1 MSPAMTYG
9 QALLLGIIQGLTEFL
24 PISSSGHL
32 VLVQHLLGLR
42 EAELSFDV
50 SVHLGT
56 LAAVILF
63 FRRDIYAIMGGLLRA
78 VRAAASRRSVGDDAD
93 RPMVRLAGLIVL
105 GSLPTA
111 VVGLLLH
118 QAAERLFAS
127 TLITGVMLLVTG
139 ALLFTT
145 RPRPALASHPSRPL
159 EGLTVKDALL
169 IGLIQGLAVMPGIS
183 RSGSTIAVGIL
194 TGIRH
199 ESAARFS
206 FLLSI
211 PAVAGAALLVL
222 KDAVS
227 QGDLHLPVCLL
238 GGATALI
245 VGYAALALLVFLVE
259 KGRLFLFAPYC
270 WIIGGL
276 AIALSLFA

>member
-1 MSPAMTYG
+1 MTYG

-63 FRRDIYAIMGGLLRA
+63 FRRDILAILSGLLRA
-78 VRAAASRRSVGDDAD
+78 SWSAATRQGLPANTDRA
-93 RPMVRLAGLIVL
+93 MVRLAGLIVL

-111 VVGLLLH
+111 AVGLLLH
-118 QAAERLFAS
+118 EVADRLFAS
-127 TLITGVMLLVTG
+127 TLITGLMLLVTG
-139 ALLFTT
+139 ALLFAT
-145 RPRPALASHPSRPL
+145 RPRAALSSHHGRPL
-159 EGLTVKDALL
+159 EGLTVKDALR
-169 IGLIQGLAVMPGIS
+169 IGLVQGLAVMPGIS
-183 RSGSTIAVGIL
+183 RSGSTIATGIL

-222 KDAVS
+222 KDAVAE
-227 QGDLHLPVCLL
+227 GDLHLPACLL

-245 VGYAALALLVFLVE
+245 VGYAALALLVFLVQ
-259 KGRLFLFAPYC
+259 KGRLYLFAPYC
-270 WIIGGL
+270 WLVGGL
-276 AIALSLFA
+276 AITLSLFG